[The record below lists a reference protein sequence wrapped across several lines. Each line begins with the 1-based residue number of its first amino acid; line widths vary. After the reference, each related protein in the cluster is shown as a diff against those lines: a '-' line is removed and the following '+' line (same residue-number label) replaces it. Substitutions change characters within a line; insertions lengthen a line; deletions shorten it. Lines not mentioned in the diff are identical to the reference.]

1 MKLRLKQGGIVKL
14 QNAAETIP
22 TVIVADPM
30 SQKISQ
36 NNHLAQIMER
46 DAAKAE

>member
-30 SQKISQ
+30 SKRTES
-36 NNHLAQIMER
+36 NSKSFMDFN
-46 DAAKAE
+46 KN